1 MSVDMPDLPAGMTAR
16 PGARQDADAVLALLQ
31 AWDRA
36 ETGEIDTDL
45 ADVLTRLA
53 ELNDDLSPPAT
64 LVWAGDQL
72 IAAAFLSGDEGE
84 VYAQPHHPA
93 AAALEEALSRWL
105 RQQADRSGRRLSL
118 MVSADAAER
127 QARYARAGLQYAHSI
142 FQFRRPLT
150 DVPTPVWPPG
160 VVVADWAPERDARD
174 VHALIRTA
182 FRDVQGQPDRDWPSW
197 SAAVL
202 DRTDTDVLTV
212 RDGGRLVGAAVL
224 SSYDS
229 YGHVRQLAVARS
241 SRGSGLGKAL
251 LLASFQR
258 FASRGLPEVRLG
270 VYASNRT
277 ALALYVGAG
286 MTLLTEW
293 QVWMRPA

>member
-1 MSVDMPDLPAGMTAR
+1 VYVQPRHPDA
-16 PGARQDADAVLALLQ
+16 
-31 AWDRA
+31 
-36 ETGEIDTDL
+36 
-45 ADVLTRLA
+45 
-53 ELNDDLSPPAT
+53 AT
-64 LVWAGDQL
+64 L
-72 IAAAFLSGDEGE
+72 E
-84 VYAQPHHPA
+84 V
-93 AAALEEALSRWL
+93 ALPRWL

-118 MVSADAAER
+118 QVSADAGER

-150 DVPTPVWPPG
+150 DVPEPVWPPG
-160 VVVADWAPERDARD
+160 LAVADWAPERDARN

-182 FRDVQGQPDRDWPSW
+182 FSDVQGQPDRDWPTW

-212 RDGGRLVGAAVL
+212 HDAGRLVGAAVL

-229 YGHVRQLAVARS
+229 YGHVRQLAVERS
-241 SRGSGLGKAL
+241 IRGSGLGKAL
-251 LLASFQR
+251 LLASFHR
-258 FASRGLPEVRLG
+258 FATRGLSEVRLG

-277 ALALYVGAG
+277 AQNLYEGVG

-293 QVWMRPA
+293 QVWMPPA